1 MDRGRTP
8 LGPADMEPTRG
19 KLDLVRHTF
28 VSRASKLPN
37 TDGWTAYF
45 RLAETRA
52 SSRTSTS
59 GFAPVRCSSSTGNA
73 ASEIADKLLKFDFA
87 RSFAG
92 PHFAINLK
100 AAKSVSLCRRIFASV
115 HESAFV
121 PCLPSRAPVVY
132 GSYQGISCR
141 QRRLSTAAE
150 DVESPG
156 GVSPPGAPRTVREP
170 LDSYG
175 SRCSAVSMT

>member
-1 MDRGRTP
+1 MARS
-8 LGPADMEPTRG
+8 
-19 KLDLVRHTF
+19 RHTF
-28 VSRASKLPN
+28 VSRASKRPN
-37 TDGWTAYF
+37 LDGWKAYF

>member
-1 MDRGRTP
+1 MARS
-8 LGPADMEPTRG
+8 
-19 KLDLVRHTF
+19 RHTF
-28 VSRASKLPN
+28 VSRASKRPN
-37 TDGWTAYF
+37 LDGWKAYF

-150 DVESPG
+150 DDPKRPFALARLLVGRRRHQISK
-156 GVSPPGAPRTVREP
+156 A
-170 LDSYG
+170 LLIAIG
-175 SRCSAVSMT
+175 SDFDLLAMLK